1 MKLSISLV
9 FDFIQLETQQER
21 QQQQLE
27 TTQQQPELETQQ
39 QQQQLEREA
48 LKNSNM
54 IVGFFCGV
62 PRRLWS
68 EMWDGRIAGK
78 PGGVWRGEA
87 WLRGGVRGVGCQFGL

>member
-9 FDFIQLETQQER
+9 LDFIQLETQQER

-39 QQQQLEREA
+39 QQLEREA
-48 LKNSNM
+48 LKNNNM